1 MAEPNQ
7 ETPPPTVNTPR
18 PNLHDRAS
26 QRRQKPSGGFAGYLA
41 FLGKAVSL
49 VVIVFGAFYL
59 YQNVLTKPGAAQDPV
74 KPVPLVP
81 VVVTLPP
88 PAPRSEPEDLEQRQ
102 QRIEFETVQ
111 GIQRQK
117 LALAKLKQQQVIGFG
132 GTVTKALDEWRSE
145 LDRWE
150 SEVVTLLDGDKGKP
164 LAGNKPLI
172 KRFRAVYDHERS
184 GKEDEERLRS
194 QTEAVIA
201 AVKLAND
208 TPSDAS
214 SPPEDVTT
222 ELQGL
227 LRQARQGR
235 DSYRTARE
243 QVASLVKQ
251 AKSGTSGAPGTKPLA
266 EALSE
271 QQDAERLASA
281 AVVEAEAAK
290 AREEA
295 TRRKAAAEVERLKS
309 EEAAAARIAKVKA
322 EQARELGLK
331 EEARL
336 QEETRMLKVKAD
348 QARIRRLAADPAI
361 QAQFS
366 AFLANGRYQFEF
378 GKFGSVP
385 EPASYQTLVN
395 RGHLSDITYFTHAM
409 AGRSELGAGR
419 GTGIFRTEND
429 RPHGSYPTTQA
440 QQRRME
446 QLFEQFKELAPTWI
460 QMGKLLP

>member
-18 PNLHDRAS
+18 PNLHDRAA
-26 QRRQKPSGGFAGYLA
+26 QRRAKSSGGFAGYLA

-49 VVIVFGAFYL
+49 VVLVFGAFYV
-59 YQNVLTKPGAAQDPV
+59 YQNVLTKPGAAQDPT
-74 KPVPLVP
+74 KAVPSVP
-81 VVVTLPP
+81 VAVA
-88 PAPRSEPEDLEQRQ
+88 PAPVGPRSEPEDLEAKQ
-102 QRIEFETVQ
+102 QRIEFETAQ

-117 LALAKLKQQQVIGFG
+117 LALAKLKQQQVIDFG

-172 KRFRAVYDHERS
+172 RRFRAVYDHERS

-201 AVKLAND
+201 AVKLTND
-208 TPSDAS
+208 TPSDGSAPS
-214 SPPEDVTT
+214 EEVTT

-227 LRQARQGR
+227 LRRAREGR

-251 AKSGTSGAPGTKPLA
+251 AKSGTSGAPGTKTLA

-295 TRRKAAAEVERLKS
+295 TRRKAAAEVERLRS
-309 EEAAAARIAKVKA
+309 EEAVTARIAKVKA

-336 QEETRMLKVKAD
+336 EAETRMLKAKAD

-366 AFLANGRYQFEF
+366 AFLANGRYQFAWGTF
-378 GKFGSVP
+378 GAFP
-385 EPASYQTLVN
+385 EPASYRTLVN
-395 RGHLSDITYFTHAM
+395 RGHLSDITNFTHAM
-409 AGRSELGAGR
+409 AGRSQS
-419 GTGIFRTEND
+419 GTGQEAGYFRTEND

-460 QMGKLLP
+460 EMGKLLP